1 MTSSP
6 RTKRVIGR
14 KLKIADKFDEQ
25 TRKCLLWHPVLSYRQ
40 EGKALQHR
48 LLTSPGIDIQ
58 RYPLYTFNA
67 LTEFAEVAGILLY
80 AENGLSSVIK
90 SIGLAFRFLSLNVSL
105 SNYPDFLIAFSLVSA
120 LTTLIC
126 VNAFV
131 VGQSFWNKTF
141 ANVWSVRLLHTLV
154 SVILEGFFLARYD
167 VYFLTL

>member
-1 MTSSP
+1 MS
-6 RTKRVIGR
+6 
-14 KLKIADKFDEQ
+14 KLESAYFGILY
-25 TRKCLLWHPVLSYRQ
+25 CLT
-40 EGKALQHR
+40 GKKEKLYSTAFLLPLAL
-48 LLTSPGIDIQ
+48 TFKGI
-58 RYPLYTFNA
+58 LYNRINA
-67 LTEFAEVAGILLY
+67 LAEFAEVAGILLY
-80 AENGLSSVIK
+80 TENGLSSVIK

-105 SNYPDFLIAFSLVSA
+105 SNYPDFLIAFALVSA